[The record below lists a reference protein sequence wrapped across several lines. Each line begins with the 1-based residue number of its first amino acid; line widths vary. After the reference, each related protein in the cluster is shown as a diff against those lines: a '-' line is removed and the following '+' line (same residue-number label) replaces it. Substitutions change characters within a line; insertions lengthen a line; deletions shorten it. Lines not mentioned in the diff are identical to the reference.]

1 MAQEYDEESMREK
14 DKEVF
19 QSERR
24 EDWGALILAAIA
36 IIISFIV
43 GRESIQYFFDE
54 WLKYPPF
61 Q

>member
-1 MAQEYDEESMREK
+1 MAQEYDEEAMREK

-36 IIISFIV
+36 IIISFII

>member
-43 GRESIQYFFDE
+43 GLDNMQAFFDD
-54 WLKYPPF
+54 WLKPL
-61 Q
+61 